1 MESTDNPIEPRF
13 RELVRHFKHQKHQG
27 LPVDELT
34 VLELLEPIERPADVT
49 DMAEFMGISLE
60 RVRRYILTPHTA
72 CWGVRPT
79 RA

>member
-1 MESTDNPIEPRF
+1 VETADNPIEPRF

-60 RVRRYILTPHTA
+60 RVHAP
-72 CWGVRPT
+72 P
-79 RA
+79 RARA

>member
-60 RVRRYILTPHTA
+60 RVHAP
-72 CWGVRPT
+72 P
-79 RA
+79 RARA